1 MKIKTTL
8 AVLALMC
15 APSLATAMGCSIK
28 HDQQAMTCAEGTTWD
43 ADSRSCKPM
52 VSS

>member
-15 APSLATAMGCSIK
+15 APSLALAMGCSSQ
-28 HDQQAMTCAEGTTWD
+28 HEQAMSCSEGSVWD
-43 ADSRSCKPM
+43 AESRSCKPQ
-52 VSS
+52 VNS